1 MIKRDAPS
9 PRRGKVSAVATVEL
23 SSREVQLL
31 ARVATHYQR
40 AMGPMR
46 LLVRLTASA
55 EIKSKYRFV
64 VEESKWLKQFA
75 QATHEQMSA
84 DGVTSAPVS
93 FTPAALIAF
102 WGRLLTQ
109 LNSRR
114 SRRRMSQQ
122 QVGEQEVLAAKLQA
136 AAADLCKVSPDAVAR
151 VLDTR
156 RPTEA
161 EWMRE
166 KLPLLE

>member
-1 MIKRDAPS
+1 
-9 PRRGKVSAVATVEL
+9 
-23 SSREVQLL
+23 
-31 ARVATHYQR
+31 
-40 AMGPMR
+40 MGPMR

-64 VEESKWLKQFA
+64 MEESKWLKQFA
-75 QATHEQMSA
+75 QATHEQMKA
-84 DGVTSAPVS
+84 DGVSSVRVS

-114 SRRRMSQQ
+114 SRRRMSQD
-122 QVGEQEVLAAKLQA
+122 QVRERDVLSAKLQA
-136 AAADLCKVSPDAVAR
+136 AAADLCKVSPDAVAQA
-151 VLDTR
+151 LNTR

-161 EWMRE
+161 EWMRVQ
-166 KLPLLE
+166 LPLPE